1 MYSSKP
7 NKDGNTEMTLAE
19 KEEEI
24 RDYYDDDE
32 ELEEYEDELER
43 VATSM
48 RNIDIFFTILI
59 IIIVLIG
66 IDSIAVDSCN
76 KGPFFAIPI
85 VTHDDGGTKEYYGL
99 GYKVIKYNQ
108 TQGRRDKEIGLWSLK
123 YNTEPLDIEDKD
135 IINEANPYEK
145 YRKKF
150 VRITSKLQEIDKS
163 NHKIIMKNNNTL
175 TTVCQ
180 IKKKKKDISN
190 LEIGK
195 ETTIIGTVT
204 DYLYDTETTEEQ
216 LFISDCFAE
225 Q

>member
-24 RDYYDDDE
+24 RDYYDEDE

-59 IIIVLIG
+59 IIIILIG

-135 IINEANPYEK
+135 IINLLTEK
-145 YRKKF
+145 
-150 VRITSKLQEIDKS
+150 T
-163 NHKIIMKNNNTL
+163 NIIIN
-175 TTVCQ
+175 
-180 IKKKKKDISN
+180 KKKA
-190 LEIGK
+190 
-195 ETTIIGTVT
+195 TT
-204 DYLYDTETTEEQ
+204 
-216 LFISDCFAE
+216 
-225 Q
+225 